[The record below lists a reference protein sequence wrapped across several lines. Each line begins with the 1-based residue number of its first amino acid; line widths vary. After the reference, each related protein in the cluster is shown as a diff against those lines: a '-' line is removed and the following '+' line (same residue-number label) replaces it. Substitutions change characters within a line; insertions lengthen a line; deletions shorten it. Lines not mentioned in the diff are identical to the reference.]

1 MNIHTVI
8 LAAGE
13 GSRMLS
19 NKAKSL
25 QSLGGHPM
33 LKRIY
38 ANVVNITH
46 STSFV
51 VGFGKESVIEEIEQY
66 NGTIFLCEQ
75 KKAIGTADAVKSA
88 LPTIPDE
95 SMVLVLYGDVPLI
108 KQQTI
113 KDLIST
119 SDESLT
125 ILSTT
130 MDNPY
135 GYGRVKKDAD
145 GYAQAIVEEKDATD
159 DDKKIKEVFTGIL
172 CCKKLLLEEAIKEVE
187 NNNAAGEY
195 YLTDIVSIIAS
206 KGYKIKTCNVSNEEV
221 KGANTKAELSELEG
235 IYRKMKAEELLDM
248 GITLSDKDRL
258 DVRGQISAGKDC
270 HIDVN
275 VILDGDIVLGNN
287 VFIGPNT
294 ILKDV
299 EIGDNSSIEAFS
311 HLVSSRVGSNCSIG
325 PYARLRE
332 GSKIDDDAK
341 VGNFVE
347 TKKTKLGKG
356 SKANH
361 FAYLGDA
368 DVGSDS
374 NIGAGTITCN
384 YDGKDKHKTKIGN
397 NSFVGTNSSLVAPVT
412 VGSNSYVAAGSVITK
427 DVPDNALGV
436 GRSKQENKEN
446 WSKKKD

>member
-25 QSLGGHPM
+25 QPLGGQSM

-287 VFIGPNT
+287 VSIGPNT

-368 DVGSDS
+368 DVGSES